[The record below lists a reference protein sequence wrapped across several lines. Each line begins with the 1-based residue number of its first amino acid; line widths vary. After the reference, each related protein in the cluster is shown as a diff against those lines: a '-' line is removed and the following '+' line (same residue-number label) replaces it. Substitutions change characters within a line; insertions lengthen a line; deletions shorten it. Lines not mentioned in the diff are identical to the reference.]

1 MINSIKGA
9 LSEISPTNIT
19 ITANGIGYEILIS
32 LSTFD
37 KLPKVGSDCKILT
50 YLHVREDILQLY
62 GFLTH
67 EEKDLFKLL
76 LTVSGIGPKT
86 ALTILSGMTIENLKN
101 AIASENTGLLNEIPG
116 VGKKTAQRIIIEL
129 KERVGGVGI
138 KLPKPILKE
147 EELIL
152 NDAISALLNL
162 GYKQMPAQGA
172 VEKALAEAE
181 SKIKLEDLI
190 KRALKYL

>member
-9 LSEISPTNIT
+9 LSEISPANIT

-37 KLPKVGSDCKILT
+37 KLPKIGSDCKILT